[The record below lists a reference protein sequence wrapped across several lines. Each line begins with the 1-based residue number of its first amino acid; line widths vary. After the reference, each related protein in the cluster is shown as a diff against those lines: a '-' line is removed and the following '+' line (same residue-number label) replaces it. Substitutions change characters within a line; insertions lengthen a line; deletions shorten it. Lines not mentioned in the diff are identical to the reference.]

1 VSRKLLI
8 NDGTRDR
15 ELQLVGRLVVGR
27 DPSCDISDD
36 HSLLSRRHAEFVT
49 TGTAVT
55 VRDLG
60 SRNGVFVNGHRAA
73 ERALEPGDVVQIGP
87 LRARYVVDAAPVSII
102 PESVDDR
109 TAMLRKPDVAL
120 AATLAPAAAPVPVP
134 RMLGDTAVP
143 HAPVDDDVTRMV
155 PGPARVMADTD
166 PGSVAPDEEVT
177 RFTPGP
183 AAPDFAAAVLR
194 PISAAAPAP
203 MPAPVPMP
211 APLPMPVPV
220 ERAAAAPVSV
230 SADQGLSRF
239 VLVRVLLVALIS
251 VGATVTWTTLAPGLP
266 GLLAALLIGGG
277 VAMMVAG
284 IINGRINSR
293 GERS

>member
-1 VSRKLLI
+1 MSRKLLI
-8 NDGTRDR
+8 NDGARDR

-109 TAMLRKPDVAL
+109 TAMLRKPEVAV
-120 AATLAPAAAPVPVP
+120 AATLAPAAAPVPAPKV
-134 RMLGDTAVP
+134 LGDTVVP
-143 HAPVDDDVTRMV
+143 QAPVDDDVTRMV
-155 PGPARVMADTD
+155 PGPARLMADTD

-183 AAPDFAAAVLR
+183 AAPDFAAALLR
-194 PISAAAPAP
+194 PISASVPAP
-203 MPAPVPMP
+203 MPAPV
-211 APLPMPVPV
+211 PMPVPV
-220 ERAAAAPVSV
+220 ERAAAAPASV
-230 SADQGLSRF
+230 STDQGLPRF
-239 VLVRVLLVALIS
+239 ILVRVLLVALMA
-251 VGATVTWTTLAPGLP
+251 VAATVASARIAPGVP
-266 GLLAALLIGGG
+266 GLLVALLFAGG
-277 VAMMVAG
+277 VAVMVAG
-284 IINGRINSR
+284 LINGRISGTAR

>member
-109 TAMLRKPDVAL
+109 TAMLRKPDAAL

-134 RMLGDTAVP
+134 RVLGDTAVP

-194 PISAAAPAP
+194 PISAAVPAP
-203 MPAPVPMP
+203 MPKPTPV
-211 APLPMPVPV
+211 PMPVPV
-220 ERAAAAPVSV
+220 ERAAAAPASV
-230 SADQGLSRF
+230 SADRELSRF
-239 VLVRVLLVALIS
+239 ILVRVLLVALIS

-284 IINGRINSR
+284 LINGRINSR

>member
-109 TAMLRKPDVAL
+109 TAMLRKPDAAL

-134 RMLGDTAVP
+134 RVLGDTAVP

-194 PISAAAPAP
+194 PISAAVPAP
-203 MPAPVPMP
+203 MPKPTPV
-211 APLPMPVPV
+211 PMPVPV
-220 ERAAAAPVSV
+220 ERAAAAPASV
-230 SADQGLSRF
+230 SADRELSRF
-239 VLVRVLLVALIS
+239 ILVRVLLVALIS